1 MSDEVIKPEP
11 VDNSHLD
18 AGVAARAEKAGA
30 QKPTEK
36 EPVQPKAEDKPGEQN
51 EPEGTAAS
59 EADDAAAQRTSNK
72 GVGKRIDELTRQKH
86 DALRER
92 DHWREQAMRNQRQP
106 EQRQEQASQQ
116 DQASDEP
123 TMEQHGYDVAAYN
136 RAWYDWRKQQDAKA
150 EQKAKDAQS
159 QQERSRK
166 YQESVQAFAEEHP
179 DFHDVFHGDLPV
191 SEAMAEAI
199 TEADNP
205 AAVAYYLGQ
214 NPDEA
219 ARIAGLNAAGVSRA
233 IGRIEAKLE
242 AQVAAPPAA
251 AEPARQPEQKTVTKA
266 PPPVT
271 TLSGAPAVVKDLDDM
286 SMAEYDAQRRKERKS
301 RGL

>member
-1 MSDEVIKPEP
+1 MSDELNDPGP

-18 AGVAARAEKAGA
+18 AGIAARAEKAEA

-36 EPVQPKAEDKPGEQN
+36 EPVKPKAEVQNGEQN
-51 EPEGTAAS
+51 DPEGSAAS
-59 EADDAAAQRTSNK
+59 EADDTTAQRSSNK
-72 GVGKRIDELTRQKH
+72 GVGKRIDELTRQRH

-92 DHWREQAMRNQRQP
+92 DHWREQALRNQRQP

-116 DQASDEP
+116 DQPPDEP
-123 TMEQHGYDVAAYN
+123 TMEDHGFDVAAYN
-136 RAWYDWRKQQDAKA
+136 RAWYEWRKQQDSKA
-150 EQKAKDAQS
+150 EQKEKDAQA

-191 SEAMAEAI
+191 SVTMAEAI
-199 TEADNP
+199 TEAENP

-219 ARIAGLNAAGVSRA
+219 ARIAALNASGVSRA

-242 AQVAAPPAA
+242 SQASPPQQA
-251 AEPARQPEQKTVTKA
+251 AEQTRQPEQKTVTKA

-271 TLSGAPAVVKDLDDM
+271 TLSGAPAVVKDLDDLP
-286 SMAEYDAQRRKERKS
+286 MAEYDAQRRKERKA